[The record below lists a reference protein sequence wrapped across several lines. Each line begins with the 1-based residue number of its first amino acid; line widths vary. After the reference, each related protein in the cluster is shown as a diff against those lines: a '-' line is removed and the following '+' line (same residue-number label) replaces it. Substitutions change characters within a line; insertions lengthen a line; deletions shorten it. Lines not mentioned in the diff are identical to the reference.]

1 MKGISLKQ
9 IGFAILLLKG
19 IVILYFAYLLFQ
31 ESLIDN
37 LRFDSTFFLFL
48 GIGFL
53 SQMIDGALGMA
64 YGVSCNALL
73 LHYGIPPAL
82 ASASVHT
89 AKIFTAGVS
98 GISHIKF
105 KNVDKNLFLKLVIT
119 GSLGAVL
126 GAYFLSSFF
135 LGETLKPYISAYL
148 LILGFYIIY
157 KGFSREVKE
166 KKKVKQGPLLAL
178 IGGFMDAIGGGGWG
192 PIVTSN
198 LLSQGKNP
206 RKAIGTVNT
215 AEFFITYFAT
225 GIFIF
230 ILGVAYWQIIL
241 GLIVGG
247 VIAAPFGAYFVSRV
261 NKKFLFF
268 AIGFLI
274 IVLSAYS
281 LYKVLF

>member
-1 MKGISLKQ
+1 MKKISLKQ

-31 ESLIDN
+31 EFSVDN
-37 LRFDSTFFLFL
+37 LKFDSTFLIFI

-53 SQMIDGALGMA
+53 AQMVDGALGMA
-64 YGVSCNALL
+64 YGASCNTLL
-73 LHYGIPPAL
+73 LYFGIPPAF

-89 AKIFTAGVS
+89 AEIFTTGVS
-98 GISHIKF
+98 GLSHIKY
-105 KNVDKNLFLKLVIT
+105 KNIDKNLFFKLVIT
-119 GSLGAVL
+119 GTLGAVV
-126 GAYFLSSFF
+126 GAYLLAGVFQ
-135 LGETLKPYISAYL
+135 GDTLKPYISTYL
-148 LILGFYIIY
+148 LILGCYIIY
-157 KGFSREVKE
+157 KGFSKEIKE
-166 KKKVKQGPLLAL
+166 KKKVKHAPLLAL
-178 IGGFMDAIGGGGWG
+178 FGGFMDAIGGGGWG

-215 AEFFITYFAT
+215 AEFFVAYFAT

-247 VIAAPFGAYFVSRV
+247 VIAAPLGAYFVSRV

-268 AIGFLI
+268 AIGILI
-274 IVLSAYS
+274 ILLSAFS
-281 LYKVLF
+281 LYNVI